1 MLLPGST
8 THSMSH
14 HRVRA
19 RRAAMAAA
27 AAAAL
32 AVNAGLAGGQP
43 ASAAPLPTVT
53 AVWLIDT
60 DNGAKVAELD
70 HYLTVLD
77 LPYLPKHLSVQAFL
91 DGSASATFTTASGTH
106 PESTA
111 PYTMAGEV
119 GTSSKP
125 VPALSVPGTVAV
137 DITPYALK
145 DAKGTK
151 GTTQNRRIQLRKAD
165 YLVTSTAD
173 LLDATP
179 GNGVCASSAGTCT
192 VRAAVEEANA
202 RSGRQNISIPAGTYA
217 LPLGELLVKGD
228 TGLWGHG
235 RPSLQA
241 AGNSRVLRV
250 QGAGMSP
257 TVQAEDLDMAGGN
270 VGDTSWGGVA
280 LIANGRLE
288 LSRSDVHGGTANM
301 GGGLAVAAAGE
312 LQLSTTTVHHNTA
325 GDPGQSS
332 GAGATQRGG
341 GIYSSGK
348 VSIGSSSIADNR
360 ATFGAGLSNS
370 GGVAGIYNSSL
381 MGNVAVAWGGGLEN
395 RSIDTDADGVTDAV
409 ATMML
414 TFSTITDNKAG
425 FTASSL
431 GPDYRGG
438 GGIWNTGSLSWGL
451 NVVAQNEAKWSG
463 AAYFAPDCWSPAANS
478 VKSLGTNVLGVY
490 TARCGLSLPLGT
502 TLKGTA
508 SSPLDPG
515 LLSRTDTPFAARVP
529 LQTSPAV
536 SYRVT
541 DPACPSA
548 DVRGRPRTQPC
559 WLGSAQS

>member
-8 THSMSH
+8 THSTAH
-14 HRVRA
+14 RRVRA
-19 RRAAMAAA
+19 RQAALAAA
-27 AAAAL
+27 AAATL
-32 AVNAGLAGGQP
+32 TVNAGLLGAQP

-53 AVWLIDT
+53 AVWLINT
-60 DNGAKVAELD
+60 DNGAKVADLD
-70 HYLTVLD
+70 HYSTVLD
-77 LPYLPKHLSVQAFL
+77 LPYLPKHLSVRAFL
-91 DGSASATFTTASGTH
+91 GGAASVTFTTASGTH

-137 DITPYALK
+137 DIAPYAL
-145 DAKGTK
+145 ANAQGIKGA
-151 GTTQNRRIQLRKAD
+151 TQHRRIQLRKPD
-165 YLVTSTAD
+165 YLVNSKSD
-173 LLDATP
+173 VHDATP

-241 AGNSRVLRV
+241 AGSSRVLRV
-250 QGAGMSP
+250 EGAGTP
-257 TVQAEDLDMAGGN
+257 PKVQAEDLDMAGGD
-270 VGDTSWGGVA
+270 VDMGWGGVA
-280 LIANGRLE
+280 LVANGRLE

-301 GGGLAVAAAGE
+301 GGGLAVMAAGD
-312 LQLSTTTVHHNTA
+312 LRLSTTTIHDNTA
-325 GDPGQSS
+325 GDPATSTG
-332 GAGATQRGG
+332 GGATQRGG
-341 GIYSSGK
+341 GIYSSGRTGI
-348 VSIGSSSIADNR
+348 SSSSITDNR

-370 GGVAGIYNSSL
+370 GGYTDIYNSSF
-381 MGNVAVAWGGGLEN
+381 MGNVAAAWGGGLEN
-395 RSIDTDADGVTDAV
+395 RSTDTDGDGVTDAV
-409 ATMML
+409 ATMIM
-414 TFSTITDNKAG
+414 TFTTITDNKAG
-425 FTASSL
+425 FKASSL
-431 GPDYRGG
+431 GPEYRGG
-438 GGIWNTGSLSWGL
+438 GGIWNTGTLSWGL
-451 NVVAQNEAKWSG
+451 NVVAQNDGNFSG
-463 AAYFAPDCWSPAANS
+463 AAYFAPDCWSATANS
-478 VKSLGTNVLGVY
+478 VKSLGTNVLGVH
-490 TARCGLSLPLGT
+490 TARCGLSLPLST
-502 TLKGTA
+502 TLRGTA

-515 LLSRTDTPFAARVP
+515 LLSRSDYPFAARVP

-541 DPACPSA
+541 DPACPPE
-548 DVRGRPRTQPC
+548 DVRGRTRTQPC

>member
-8 THSMSH
+8 THPMA
-14 HRVRA
+14 HRRNRA
-19 RRAAMAAA
+19 RQAAMAAA
-27 AAAAL
+27 AAATL
-32 AVNAGLAGGQP
+32 AVNAGLLGAQP

-53 AVWLIDT
+53 AVWLINT

-70 HYLTVLD
+70 HYSTVLD
-77 LPYLPKHLSVQAFL
+77 LPYLPKHLSVRAFL
-91 DGSASATFTTASGTH
+91 SGSASAAFTTASGTR
-106 PESTA
+106 PENTA

-125 VPALSVPGTVAV
+125 VPSLSVPGTVAV

-151 GTTQNRRIQLRKAD
+151 GATQQRRIQLRKAD
-165 YLVTSTAD
+165 HLVNSTAD
-173 LLDATP
+173 LHDATP

-235 RPSLQA
+235 RPSLKA

-250 QGAGMSP
+250 EGAGTSP
-257 TVQAEDLDMAGGN
+257 KVQAEDLDMAGGD
-270 VGDTSWGGVA
+270 VGTTGWGGVA
-280 LIANGRLE
+280 LVANGRLE

-301 GGGLAVAAAGE
+301 GGGLAVMTAGD
-312 LQLSTTTVHHNTA
+312 LQLSTTTVHDNTA
-325 GDPGQSS
+325 GDPASS
-332 GAGATQRGG
+332 TGGGATQRGG
-341 GIYSSGK
+341 GIYSSGRTGI
-348 VSIGSSSIADNR
+348 SSSSITDNR

-370 GGVAGIYNSSL
+370 GGYTDIYNSSF

-395 RSIDTDADGVTDAV
+395 RSIDTDGDGVTDAI
-409 ATMML
+409 ATMFMIF
-414 TFSTITDNKAG
+414 TTITDNKAG
-425 FTASSL
+425 FAASSL
-431 GPDYRGG
+431 GPEYRGG
-438 GGIWNTGSLSWGL
+438 GGIWNTGTISWGL
-451 NVVAQNEAKWSG
+451 NVVAQNDANFSG

-478 VKSLGTNVLGVY
+478 VKSLGTNVLGVH

-502 TLKGTA
+502 TLRGTP

-515 LLSRTDTPFAARVP
+515 LMSRTDTPFAARVP

-541 DPACPSA
+541 DPACPSQ
-548 DVRGRPRTQPC
+548 DVRGRTRTQPC